1 MNWEF
6 CYFVTTEI
14 YQFLMALL
22 AAGAYFYLVR
32 DFVKSRKT
40 AFLTGIVYLI
50 TMLILWYDPHYLP
63 SFWAYMIG
71 VMAGLLV
78 MCLMERENYLQK
90 IFLAWTFYAVRW
102 LVART
107 TVTVGALLWKAE
119 LFCVPGYIDVE
130 KGYYLH
136 VAASV
141 IEILVQIV
149 LYAIAVGLIVRA
161 YRDKGEK
168 MQGREFLLLS
178 LPSFTSVM
186 GYAYVKYIWES
197 PTGSQYS
204 ELDLSAF
211 YHGMVLVYC
220 LSLYILIVVVIMLF
234 WNIKEKQQEETRKE
248 VLAGQMEDMK
258 RHIREV
264 EELYREIRSLK
275 HDMGNHVMVLQ
286 KLEGREREQ
295 YAKSLQEQYMA
306 VAEGIQSGNPVT
318 DVILM
323 EWRREA
329 LAKGIVFAC
338 SFLYPAGRE
347 VDAFDISIILNN
359 AIANALEAVKGQ
371 EEGGSAGYVRITSA
385 LRENVYIIE
394 VENTFSG
401 GIVRDRE
408 SDLPITTKE
417 DKVFHGF
424 GLRNICRVA
433 QKYHGDMEVQVQ
445 GQVFR
450 LSVMLQACK
459 ADAG

>member
-1 MNWEF
+1 MDWEF
-6 CYFVTTEI
+6 CYFIVSEI
-14 YQFLMALL
+14 YNFLMLL
-22 AAGAYFYLVR
+22 SSGLAYFYLVR
-32 DFVKSRKT
+32 DFVQNKKT
-40 AFLTGIVYLI
+40 ALLSGVSYVAV
-50 TMLILWYDPHYLP
+50 MLILWYEPYYLP
-63 SFWAYMIG
+63 SFWAYLIG
-71 VMAGLLV
+71 ALSGLCV
-78 MCLMERENYLQK
+78 MCLMERENFLQK

-107 TVTVGALLWKAE
+107 TVTVAALLWKVFF
-119 LFCVPGYIDVE
+119 LWTPGYIDVAE
-130 KGYYLH
+130 GYYLYL
-136 VAASV
+136 VQCMT
-141 IEILVQIV
+141 EILLQIV
-149 LYAIAVGLIVRA
+149 LFIITIGLIVRA
-161 YRDKGEK
+161 YCGKRQK
-168 MQGREFLLLS
+168 MQGREFLLMS
-178 LPSFTSVM
+178 LPLFTSVM

-197 PTGSQYS
+197 PAGLQADEFDSPV
-204 ELDLSAF
+204 F
-211 YHGMVLVYC
+211 YHGMVLLYC
-220 LSLYILIVVVIMLF
+220 LSLYIPIVVVIALF
-234 WNIKEKQQEETRKE
+234 QNIKERQREEIQKE
-248 VLAGQMEDMK
+248 LLTGQMEDMK

-264 EELYREIRSLK
+264 EELYQEIRSLK

-329 LAKGIVFAC
+329 LAKGIVFDC